1 MQGRR
6 FVKPGGLFV
15 KRGRS
20 YIMTSVREIGGC
32 PEVSYIRA
40 PVREAVGLLHNK
52 LCSVPKTSHLFHK
65 QRSLCKSPPVSQ
77 TGPLFH
83 EQGPLHKKPIR
94 FKNRAC
100 YVKTLLFHKQATY
113 FTNSGHD
120 VRAPPFHKQA
130 PWFDEPGPLHKIPPV
145 PKTELVM

>member
-40 PVREAVGLLHNK
+40 PVREAVGLLHTK
-52 LCSVPKTSHLFHK
+52 LGSVPKTSHLFHK
-65 QRSLCKSPPVSQ
+65 QRSLCKSPP
-77 TGPLFH
+77 F
-83 EQGPLHKKPIR
+83 HKKA
-94 FKNRAC
+94 FS
-100 YVKTLLFHKQATY
+100 
-113 FTNSGHD
+113 FTNKD
-120 VRAPPFHKQA
+120 PYIRTPA
-130 PWFDEPGPLHKIPPV
+130 L
-145 PKTELVM
+145 PKKELVM